1 MNTHDAT
8 APEKNDSSHLEIV
21 EASAKHAE
29 IWFRFSFQILKRKSA
44 R

>member
-8 APEKNDSSHLEIV
+8 APENNSNHLEIV
-21 EASAKHAE
+21 EASAQQAE
-29 IWFRFSFQILKRKSA
+29 IWFRFSLQILKRKSA